1 MKWNEHPNN
10 STYFHFENKNVI
22 LTGHRAQLD
31 KIWYA
36 QIKIKKGNRT
46 IQLPMNFETK
56 EACKEGL
63 ISFAKIILKW
73 IKDNSIS

>member
-1 MKWNEHPNN
+1 MKWIEQ
-10 STYFHFENKNVI
+10 SETLFHFENKNVI
-22 LTGHRAQLD
+22 LTGHRAQLGT
-31 KIWYA
+31 IWYA
-36 QIKIKKGNRT
+36 QIKIKKGNKT

-73 IKDNSIS
+73 IRENE